1 MRLVALLIWA
11 LLALGGVIA
20 ASDVLELSPSDF
32 DDTVRE
38 RGIVLTAFVASWCQ
52 HCKALKPEWER
63 AAKVLRGIVAVA
75 AVDADQH
82 RELGQRF
89 GVQGFPTIKLAIA
102 DSSSDQ
108 IKTVDYSG
116 GRSAKEL
123 VEWAL
128 QQAQRVALGRIGV
141 EAGGAGGSGGGG
153 GGGGARCGGGGGGG
167 GGHCGGGGGG
177 GGGRCG
183 GGGGG
188 AGGSAAGD
196 DFYAGTDVVSLNDD
210 NFHSELGT
218 SDELWFVEF
227 FAPWCGHC
235 KNLQPTWTE
244 LAKSLGG
251 KVRVAAVDCTASQQ
265 TCGEFGVRGYPTIKF
280 FGENKDS
287 PEDYGGGRDLS
298 SLSAFALGRWSKLQ
312 PAPEVHELVDQE
324 SWEEHCVGH
333 LADPTLDLTAVQPKQ
348 LCLVAF
354 LPHILDSKARLGAEG
369 RNRLVAI
376 LKGLTTLYKD
386 RPFSYFW
393 AEGSSQPGLEANFDV
408 GGFGYPALIGYNPSK
423 GKFAKMRS
431 AFEEKHVREWMSSV
445 RLGLEGV
452 SNVRGEPARL
462 ESRTPWD
469 GSEGEAAA
477 EDEFDL
483 SEIMG
488 EERKAGSGTRQWTA
502 SLAKHGWPG
511 SAAPARGTHPLA
523 FPHPADGGQGSFGS
537 QGGVNRLIAIEP
549 STAVTLSYQVYFE
562 EGWCWG
568 GTAQVGKTP
577 GAYVYY
583 IKPTNDDASRR
594 SGAEQAPAYRAIAA
608 ASGTAGQ
615 RLWLRAGAAMPRFKV
630 GAWNSVALSMRLNT
644 PGQRDGYIS
653 LAVNGARREYQA
665 MYWRSSGD
673 QLIRKELV
681 ASWLGGSG
689 AEWSSPNTQHARFAN
704 FTLSYQA

>member
-141 EAGGAGGSGGGG
+141 EAGGAGGSG
-153 GGGGARCGGGGGGG
+153 
-167 GGHCGGGGGG
+167 
-177 GGGRCG
+177 
-183 GGGGG
+183 
-188 AGGSAAGD
+188 GGSAAGD

-354 LPHILDSKARLGAEG
+354 LPHILDSKAEG

-488 EERKAGSGTRQWTA
+488 EEACKRTRRRLRGAGG
-502 SLAKHGWPG
+502 
-511 SAAPARGTHPLA
+511 
-523 FPHPADGGQGSFGS
+523 
-537 QGGVNRLIAIEP
+537 
-549 STAVTLSYQVYFE
+549 AVA
-562 EGWCWG
+562 EGWH
-568 GTAQVGKTP
+568 TP
-577 GAYVYY
+577 TWHLALIHGH
-583 IKPTNDDASRR
+583 RR
-594 SGAEQAPAYRAIAA
+594 VQAP
-608 ASGTAGQ
+608 
-615 RLWLRAGAAMPRFKV
+615 
-630 GAWNSVALSMRLNT
+630 
-644 PGQRDGYIS
+644 IS
-653 LAVNGARREYQA
+653 
-665 MYWRSSGD
+665 S
-673 QLIRKELV
+673 I
-681 ASWLGGSG
+681 
-689 AEWSSPNTQHARFAN
+689 
-704 FTLSYQA
+704 